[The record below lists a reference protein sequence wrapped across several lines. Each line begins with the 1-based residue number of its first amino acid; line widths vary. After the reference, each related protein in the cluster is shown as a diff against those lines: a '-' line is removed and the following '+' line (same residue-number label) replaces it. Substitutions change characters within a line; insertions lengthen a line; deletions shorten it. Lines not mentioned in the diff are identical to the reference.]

1 MAIAPSTDLIDKQR
15 TADEAHAHLLEVQK
29 RLGTRTRTGSDET
42 IPPGERTQEQ
52 HADWDAAWL
61 AWREAAMII
70 RSAVP
75 SAEVEM
81 AVKKAVRHPEL
92 SVEAA

>member
-1 MAIAPSTDLIDKQR
+1 VAIEPSTDLIDKQR
-15 TADEAHAHLLEVQK
+15 TADEAHAHLLQVQK
-29 RLGTRTRTGSDET
+29 RLGTRTGSGET
-42 IPPGERTQEQ
+42 IPPGEWTQEQ
-52 HADWDAAWL
+52 HAEWDAAWL
-61 AWREAAMII
+61 AWREAAVII

-92 SVEAA
+92 AVEAA